1 MRGQVRETGPASAG
15 RPAGGVVR
23 AYFGRS
29 PAVRRVQTLIDR
41 IKDADAPIFLSG
53 ESGTGKELVAR
64 TIHETGK
71 RRHGPFVA
79 VNCGAIPDHLLES
92 ELFGHARGS
101 FTGAVRDKVGLI
113 EEAHR
118 GTFFMDEIGDLG
130 SPLQAKL
137 LRVLEERAIR
147 RVGETRSRDVDARF
161 ISATNKNLD
170 REVER
175 GAFREDLYFRLKII
189 AIELPPLRDRR
200 EDILPLVEHFAAGY
214 ARAMGRSAPCFT
226 PGALA
231 LFLAYPWP
239 GNVRELQNE
248 VQRSLI
254 LAGDGDVID
263 EADLSSRLNPRGSA
277 GPAPALNF
285 LAARAEFEKRFL
297 REALFRCG
305 HKRKQTAI
313 EIGLTRQ
320 GLFKLMRKHGL
331 CDER

>member
-1 MRGQVRETGPASAG
+1 MRGQVRETGPAAA
-15 RPAGGVVR
+15 RPEGGTVR

-29 PAVRRVQTLIDR
+29 PAVRLVQALIDR
-41 IKDADAPIFLSG
+41 VKDADAPVFLSG

-64 TIHETGK
+64 TIHETGR

-79 VNCGAIPDHLLES
+79 VNCGAIPDALLES
-92 ELFGHARGS
+92 ELFGHARGA
-101 FTGAVRDKVGLI
+101 FTGAVRDKAGLI

-118 GTFFMDEIGDLG
+118 GTFFLDEVGDLG
-130 SPLQAKL
+130 PALQAKL

-161 ISATNKNLD
+161 ISATNKTLE

-200 EDILPLVEHFAAGY
+200 EDILPLIEHFAAAY
-214 ARAMGRSAPCFT
+214 ARVMGRNAPRFT
-226 PGALA
+226 PGAQA

-248 VQRSLI
+248 VQRSLL
-254 LAGDGDVID
+254 LAGEGAFIG
-263 EADLSSRLNPRGSA
+263 ETDLSARLNPRGSA
-277 GPAPALNF
+277 TPAPSLNF

-297 REALFRCG
+297 REALLRCG
-305 HKRKQTAI
+305 HKRARTAS

-320 GLFKLMRKHGL
+320 GLFKLLRKHGL

>member
-1 MRGQVRETGPASAG
+1 MRGQVRESGPAPGG
-15 RPAGGVVR
+15 RTDGGVVR

-29 PAVRRVQTLIDR
+29 PAVRRVQTLVDR
-41 IKDADAPIFLSG
+41 IKDADAPVFLSG

-92 ELFGHARGS
+92 ELFGHARGA
-101 FTGAVRDKVGLI
+101 FTGAVRDKTGLI

-118 GTFFMDEIGDLG
+118 GTFFMDEVGDL
-130 SPLQAKL
+130 SLPLQAKL
-137 LRVLEERAIR
+137 LRVLEERSIR
-147 RVGETRSRDVDARF
+147 RVGETRTRDVDTRF
-161 ISATNKNLD
+161 ISATNKNLE

-200 EDILPLVEHFAAGY
+200 EDILPMLEHFGAGY
-214 ARAMGRSAPCFT
+214 ARAMGRNAPRFT
-226 PGALA
+226 PGAMA

-254 LAGDGDVID
+254 LAGDGPFIG
-263 EADLSSRLNPRGSA
+263 EADLSSRLNPRGSSA
-277 GPAPALNF
+277 PAPSLNF

-297 REALFRCG
+297 REALLRCG
-305 HKRKQTAI
+305 HKRTRTAT

>member
-1 MRGQVRETGPASAG
+1 VRETGPAPAG
-15 RPAGGVVR
+15 RPAGGTVR

-29 PAVRRVQTLIDR
+29 PAVLRVQTLIDR
-41 IKDADAPIFLSG
+41 IKDADAPVFLSG

-92 ELFGHARGS
+92 ELFGHARGA
-101 FTGAVRDKVGLI
+101 FTGAVRDKAGLI

-118 GTFFMDEIGDLG
+118 GTFFMDEVGDLG
-130 SPLQAKL
+130 PPLQAKL

-147 RVGETRSRDVDARF
+147 RVGETRCRDIDARF

-170 REVER
+170 LEVDH
-175 GAFREDLYFRLKII
+175 GTFREDLYFRLKII

-200 EDILPLVEHFAAGY
+200 EDILPLVEHFATGY
-214 ARAMGRSAPCFT
+214 ARAMGRSAPRFT

-231 LFLAYPWP
+231 LFLAYSWP

-254 LAGDGDVID
+254 LAGDGVFIS
-263 EADLSSRLNPRGSA
+263 ESDLSSRLNPQGSTA
-277 GPAPALNF
+277 PAPSLNF

-297 REALFRCG
+297 REALLRCG
-305 HKRKQTAI
+305 HKRTRTAS
-313 EIGLTRQ
+313 EVGLTRQ